1 MKKENIKDLLVFVL
15 SFVLYYIFGTSLIYL
30 IVKAIYESNNSLFPS
45 YISDVNYTERGLA
58 NIAQLVSS
66 IILLLTF
73 VIIYFKSLKGHFAFL
88 KDFKLVFKTIGY
100 ALLLYFVTI
109 CYNLFLP
116 LAGGNGADGSNVALI
131 KMSMEKQ
138 YWIMLVLVV
147 VLGPVIEEML
157 FRFIPF
163 KSLKGR
169 VNEKVLLSIT
179 SVLFTVPHVITLF
192 SGVDVMGDLLSLPK
206 YFIIGWMLGSY
217 YYKNND
223 IGRVIFVHILYNM
236 IAFALMSWTLSLM

>member
-236 IAFALMSWTLSLM
+236 IAFMLMSLTLTLI

>member
-1 MKKENIKDLLVFVL
+1 MKKENIKDLLVFVV
-15 SFVLYYIFGTSLIYL
+15 SFVLYYILGTSLIYL

-58 NIAQLVSS
+58 NFAQLISS
-66 IILLLTF
+66 VILLLSF
-73 VIIYFKSLKGHFAFL
+73 ILIYFRSLKGHFKFL
-88 KDFKLVFKTIGY
+88 RDFKLIIKTIGY
-100 ALLLYFVTI
+100 GFLLYFVTI

-116 LAGGNGADGSNVALI
+116 LAGGNGADGSNVELI

-147 VLGPVIEEML
+147 LLGPIIEEML

-163 KSLKGR
+163 KSLKGK
-169 VNEKVLLSIT
+169 VSEKVLLFIT
-179 SVLFTVPHVITLF
+179 SFLFTVPHVITLF
-192 SGVDVMGDLLSLPK
+192 SGADIMGDLLSLPK

-217 YYKNND
+217 YYKNNE
-223 IGRVIFVHILYNM
+223 IGRVIFVHMLYNM
-236 IAFALMSWTLSLM
+236 IAFMLMSLTLTLI